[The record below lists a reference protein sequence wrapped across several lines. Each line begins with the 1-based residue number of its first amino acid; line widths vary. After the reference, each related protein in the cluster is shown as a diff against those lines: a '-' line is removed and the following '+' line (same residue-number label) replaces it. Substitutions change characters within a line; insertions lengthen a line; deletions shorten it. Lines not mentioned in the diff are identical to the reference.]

1 MSLLQ
6 KLTVMWSCCGDVP
19 TNSAAKINH
28 FVPLI
33 DILPTVAD
41 DDVCVVHDSDEAN
54 NGVDDKAECKR
65 Q

>member
-1 MSLLQ
+1 
-6 KLTVMWSCCGDVP
+6 MWSCCGDVP